1 MPFDSVVKAMPDR
14 RPVSNVRSDAAPAHA
29 VPAYALAR
37 AIPATAVVL
46 SPVRSRFQAFTVT
59 LASLI
64 VVLGA
69 ARIAHAGPAPDFDTP
84 SKAPVPR
91 WAMLRKD
98 EVYARNGPSKDNPKV
113 WTYRVA
119 DLPVQIISETKDWRL
134 ICDPAHGVAWV
145 SKTMLQAQKT
155 VMSTGRLE
163 LRAGPNDQASVKAYL
178 RPNALA
184 SLNKCARDWCKVSVG
199 GVEGWAPASALWG
212 TQTTAACIR
221 PDPFAGTP
229 VPAPAPP
236 AVQASAQTSER
247 TVVQPLALLSPR

>member
-1 MPFDSVVKAMPDR
+1 MLGS
-14 RPVSNVRSDAAPAHA
+14 A
-29 VPAYALAR
+29 VAGAAYA
-37 AIPATAVVL
+37 
-46 SPVRSRFQAFTVT
+46 
-59 LASLI
+59 
-64 VVLGA
+64 GA
-69 ARIAHAGPAPDFDTP
+69 APDFDTP

-134 ICDPAHGVAWV
+134 ICDPSHGVAWV

-163 LRAGPNDQASVKAYL
+163 LRASPNDQSPVKAYL

-184 SLNKCARDWCKVSVG
+184 SLNKCDKDWCKISVG
-199 GVEGWAPASALWG
+199 GVEGWAQASALWG
-212 TQTTAACIR
+212 TQATAACAR
-221 PDPFAGTP
+221 PDPFANMP

-236 AVQASAQTSER
+236 AIQASAQTSER
-247 TVVQPLALLSPR
+247 TVVQPLAMLSAH

>member
-1 MPFDSVVKAMPDR
+1 M
-14 RPVSNVRSDAAPAHA
+14 
-29 VPAYALAR
+29 L
-37 AIPATAVVL
+37 AVV
-46 SPVRSRFQAFTVT
+46 A
-59 LASLI
+59 A
-64 VVLGA
+64 GA
-69 ARIAHAGPAPDFDTP
+69 AHAGAAPDFDTP

-98 EVYARNGPSKDNPKV
+98 EVYARNGPSKDNPKI

-163 LRAGPNDQASVKAYL
+163 LRAGPSDQSPVKAYL

-184 SLNKCARDWCKVSVG
+184 SLNKCAKDWCKISVG

-212 TQTTAACIR
+212 TQATAACTR

-247 TVVQPLALLSPR
+247 TIVQPLAMLSPR

>member
-1 MPFDSVVKAMPDR
+1 MLA
-14 RPVSNVRSDAAPAHA
+14 
-29 VPAYALAR
+29 ALA
-37 AIPATAVVL
+37 TG
-46 SPVRSRFQAFTVT
+46 T
-59 LASLI
+59 
-64 VVLGA
+64 
-69 ARIAHAGPAPDFDTP
+69 AHAGAPPDFDTP

-163 LRAGPNDQASVKAYL
+163 LRADPNDQSPVKAYL

-184 SLNKCARDWCKVSVG
+184 QLNKCAKDWCKVSVG
-199 GVEGWAPASALWG
+199 GVDGWAPAQALWG
-212 TQTTAACIR
+212 TQTAAVCAR

-229 VPAPAPP
+229 IQPVAQPVAPALAPP
-236 AVQASAQTSER
+236 AVQASER
-247 TVVQPLALLSPR
+247 PVSQPLAMISVR

>member
-1 MPFDSVVKAMPDR
+1 M
-14 RPVSNVRSDAAPAHA
+14 
-29 VPAYALAR
+29 LA
-37 AIPATAVVL
+37 
-46 SPVRSRFQAFTVT
+46 
-59 LASLI
+59 
-64 VVLGA
+64 LGA
-69 ARIAHAGPAPDFDTP
+69 AAAAHAGSAPDFDTP

-98 EVYARNGPSKDNPKV
+98 EVYARNGPSKDNPKI

-163 LRAGPNDQASVKAYL
+163 LRASPDAQSPVKAYL

-184 SLNKCARDWCKVSVG
+184 SLNKCAKDWCKVAVG
-199 GVEGWAPASALWG
+199 GVEGWAPASSLWG
-212 TQTTAACIR
+212 TQTTAVCTR
-221 PDPFAGTP
+221 PDPFANTP
-229 VPAPAPP
+229 VAAPVAP

-247 TVVQPLALLSPR
+247 TVVQPLAMLTSR